1 MITKVVY
8 NNKSFK
14 ILNEYNFKFSN
25 NEVTFND
32 IIIDFTGCTIAD
44 IPYKYQEIKIMQA
57 DNEEDILNG
66 EVLFT
71 GYLDE
76 INLSE
81 MKMKKEFREMTL
93 TLLSPLKMATK
104 RNISLIGTYKLKEA
118 ISRVIQPLIDD
129 GFKLKEINIPDGQI
143 TTNYVLETVENC
155 MNDIGFKRNI
165 FWYINE
171 KKEIFVN
178 SIDYLFGLPVKKVID
193 ENKEEK
199 GLLKLQPEISNID
212 YANVINFKNVRL
224 IYSEKDTR
232 NDDSSAGKHGYN
244 IYPIVDLDKEI
255 KKGDIISFNNPIIID
270 EDTLKK
276 VITDKNDN
284 YKYNS
289 YFCIYIDIRIADTE
303 YKTYEIKIICNN
315 NVQGVFEINGNITFS
330 NDSGEEG
337 EIVLQRDSFFSN
349 LITGFKWN
357 GEDATLVNIMSD
369 TALRYTTMRFMYS
382 AEINK
387 LKGIISD
394 SGQIEKTVDYNEK
407 WTTLSELTSYA
418 RSLMVQNA
426 NTVNQVMLE
435 YDANPNL
442 NIGDLVEINAP
453 DFYINGKFAVKDI
466 SYTYYNEI
474 EQNWQITLK
483 STDLISTYID
493 MFRPA
498 EKEENTNKI
507 NTVILSEFVEEKVNE
522 VHGLELDE
530 TTHTLNFNL

>member
-14 ILNEYNFKFSN
+14 ILNGYNFKFSN

-57 DNEEDILNG
+57 DNEENILKG

-104 RNISLIGTYKLKEA
+104 RNVSLIGTYKLKEA

-129 GFKLKEINIPDGQI
+129 GFELKEINIPDGQI
-143 TTNYVLETVENC
+143 ATNYVLETVENC

-165 FWYINE
+165 FWHINE
-171 KKEIFVN
+171 KKEIFIN

-199 GLLKLQPEISNID
+199 GLLKLQPEICNID

-224 IYSEKDTR
+224 IYSQENNNFVKESTTI
-232 NDDSSAGKHGYN
+232 G
-244 IYPIVDLDKEI
+244 YPIMQIGKLI
-255 KKGDIISFNNPIIID
+255 KKGDIITFDNPIIID
-270 EDTLKK
+270 ENYLRQYIEDNQDNFSYYYNFWLQVELKNETIK
-276 VITDKNDN
+276 EYAIQINTYKESEEYNN
-284 YKYNS
+284 Y
-289 YFCIYIDIRIADTE
+289 
-303 YKTYEIKIICNN
+303 IKK
-315 NVQGVFEINGNITFS
+315 GSITF
-330 NDSGEEG
+330 NDDSGEEG

-357 GEDATLVNIMSD
+357 FDDTGTIIRLASD

-387 LKGIISD
+387 LKGVISN

-407 WTTLSELTSYA
+407 WTTLSQLISYA
-418 RSLMVQNA
+418 RSLMTQNS
-426 NTVNQVMLE
+426 NTVNQVTLE
-435 YDANPNL
+435 YDINPNL
-442 NIGDLVEINAP
+442 NVGDIVEIIAP
-453 DFYINGKFAVKDI
+453 NFYIKGKFAVKDI

-474 EQNWQITLK
+474 DQNWQITLK

-493 MFRPA
+493 MFRPV
-498 EKEENTNKI
+498 EKEENTNNI

-522 VHGLELDE
+522 LHSLELDNSK
-530 TTHTLNFNL
+530 HTLNFNL

>member
-44 IPYKYQEIKIMQA
+44 IPYKYQEIKIMEA
-57 DNEEDILNG
+57 EKEENILNG
-66 EVLFT
+66 DVLFT

-81 MKMKKEFREMTL
+81 MKLKKEFREMTL

-104 RNISLIGTYKLKEA
+104 RSVSLIGTYKLKEA
-118 ISRVIQPLIDD
+118 ILRVIQPLIDD
-129 GFKLKEINIPDGQI
+129 GFELKEINIPDGQI
-143 TTNYVLETVENC
+143 TINYILETVENC

-171 KKEIFVN
+171 NKEIFIN
-178 SIDYLFGLPVKKVID
+178 SIDYLFGLPIKKIID

-212 YANVINFKNVRL
+212 YANIINFKNVRL
-224 IYSEKDTR
+224 IYSEKDIDYEEPLAKR
-232 NDDSSAGKHGYN
+232 NGYN
-244 IYPIVDLDKEI
+244 IYPILNLEKDI

-270 EDTLKK
+270 KNTLRQIAKE
-276 VITDKNDN
+276 KNDN
-284 YKYNS
+284 ITCYS
-289 YFCIYIDIRIADTE
+289 IYINIRISSIE
-303 YKTYEIKIICNN
+303 NKIYEIKIPFEND
-315 NVQGVFEINGNITFS
+315 VQKNIEINGNITF
-330 NDSGEEG
+330 NDENGEEG
-337 EIVLQRDSFFSN
+337 DIVLQRDSFFSN

-357 GEDATLVNIMSD
+357 GEDATIITIMSD

-394 SGQIEKTVDYNEK
+394 SGQIEKTIDYNEK
-407 WTTLSELTSYA
+407 WTTLSQLISYA
-418 RSLMVQNA
+418 RSLMTQNS
-426 NTVNQVMLE
+426 NTVNQVILE
-435 YDANPNL
+435 YDINPDL
-442 NIGDLVEINAP
+442 KIGDIVEINAP
-453 DFYINGKFAVKDI
+453 DFYIEGKFAVKDI
-466 SYTYYNEI
+466 NYTFYNEV

-483 STDLISTYID
+483 NADLISTYID
-493 MFRPA
+493 MFRPV

-507 NTVILSEFVEEKVNE
+507 NTLILSEFVEEKINE
-522 VHGLELDE
+522 VHSLELDN
-530 TTHTLNFNL
+530 TMHTLNFNL